1 MKQLPI
7 AARIYVASV
16 ILVSIVLLAVSL
28 PQATFQQPFLFIAL
42 LGLSVA
48 AGGLKVYLPLTTSG
62 STLSVSYAVDFASLL
77 LLGPHNTM
85 LVAAGSAISQC
96 HLNSKEHNPFYRTLF
111 SVASLVVTVQATG
124 LAFHLLGGSS
134 DLSLSAIARPLVG
147 AATVYFLL
155 NTGLVASAIALSTRT
170 PIL

>member
-48 AGGLKVYLPLTTSG
+48 AGGLKVHLPLTTSG
-62 STLSVSYAVDFASLL
+62 STMSVSYAVDFASLL
-77 LLGPHNTM
+77 LLGPHETM
-85 LVAAGSAISQC
+85 LGAAGSAFSQC
-96 HLNSKEHNPFYRTLF
+96 HLYSKERHHLHRTLF
-111 SVASLVVTVQATG
+111 ALASLGITVQASG
-124 LAFHLLGGSS
+124 YAFHLLGGS
-134 DLSLSAIARPLVG
+134 G
-147 AATVYFLL
+147 AAMTI
-155 NTGLVASAIALSTRT
+155 SA
-170 PIL
+170 